1 MNWLFFSIATALLWG
16 TAELFYKKGAQPDE
30 KYSHLKISVWVGVV
44 MGAHAIYTLLTQD
57 IGYNP
62 ANLLIYLPVS
72 LFYIFS
78 MTFSYFGMRFLEES
92 ISDPIENTA
101 GVICV
106 LLFAIFMGDEFS
118 ALTWIAVAVITLG
131 VVGVSYIENRG
142 ETPRK
147 KLLGKKLAIV
157 AFCMP
162 FVYALLDAFGTF
174 LDDAFFLVEDIA
186 NAPFVD
192 VTEETIEA
200 VANPSYE
207 LPFALFA
214 LFMGDE
220 FSWLTWLSVGV
231 ITVGVVGVSYLENH
245 GETTRKKNYGK
256 ALAIISFCMPFVYAL
271 LDAFGTFLDDA
282 FFLIEDVASS
292 PLVDV
297 TEETIEAVANT
308 SYELTFALFALCL
321 FIFMK
326 SKKVKFGSVPQHKD
340 KILAAVFETAGQF
353 TYVYALGG
361 VDAVAAPI
369 LSSVCVV
376 SLLLSR
382 IFLKEKLS
390 WKTYAF
396 IAVVI
401 VGILLLAVS
410 EEL

>member
-1 MNWLFFSIATALLWG
+1 MSWLFFSIATAVLWG
-16 TAELFYKKGAQPDE
+16 TAELFYKKGAQPNE
-30 KYSHLKISVWVGVV
+30 KYSHLKICVWVGVV
-44 MGAHAIYTLLTQD
+44 MGAHAIFTLLTQNID
-57 IGYNP
+57 YNP
-62 ANLLIYLPVS
+62 INLLVYAPVS
-72 LFYIFS
+72 LFYIIS
-78 MTFSYFGMRFLEES
+78 MAFSYFGMRFLEES

-118 ALTWIAVAVITLG
+118 VLTWVAVGVITVG
-131 VVGVSYIENRG
+131 VVGVSYLENHG

-147 KLLGKKLAIV
+147 KNLGKKLAIV
-157 AFCMP
+157 SFCMP
-162 FVYALLDAFGTF
+162 FLYALLDAFGTF
-174 LDDAFFLVEDIA
+174 LDDAFFLVED
-186 NAPFVD
+186 
-192 VTEETIEA
+192 
-200 VANPSYE
+200 
-207 LPFALFA
+207 
-214 LFMGDE
+214 
-220 FSWLTWLSVGV
+220 
-231 ITVGVVGVSYLENH
+231 
-245 GETTRKKNYGK
+245 
-256 ALAIISFCMPFVYAL
+256 
-271 LDAFGTFLDDA
+271 
-282 FFLIEDVASS
+282 VAST
-292 PLVDV
+292 PLVGV

-326 SKKVKFGSVPQHKD
+326 AKKVKFGPVPQHKD

-401 VGILLLAVS
+401 IGILLLAVA

>member
-1 MNWLFFSIATALLWG
+1 MSWLFFSIATALLWG

-44 MGAHAIYTLLTQD
+44 MGIHAIYTLLTQD
-57 IGYNP
+57 IGFNP
-62 ANLLIYLPVS
+62 VNILIYLPVS

-118 ALTWIAVAVITLG
+118 ALTWIAVGVITVG
-131 VVGVSYIENRG
+131 VVGVSFLENKG

-147 KLLGKKLAIV
+147 KKLGKVLAIV

-200 VANPSYE
+200 VAN
-207 LPFALFA
+207 
-214 LFMGDE
+214 
-220 FSWLTWLSVGV
+220 
-231 ITVGVVGVSYLENH
+231 
-245 GETTRKKNYGK
+245 
-256 ALAIISFCMPFVYAL
+256 
-271 LDAFGTFLDDA
+271 
-282 FFLIEDVASS
+282 
-292 PLVDV
+292 
-297 TEETIEAVANT
+297 T
-308 SYELTFALFALCL
+308 SYELTFALFALIL

-326 SKKVKFGSVPQHKD
+326 SKGVKFGSVPQHKD

-401 VGILLLAVS
+401 VGILLLAVA

>member
-1 MNWLFFSIATALLWG
+1 MSWLFFSIATAVLWG
-16 TAELFYKKGAQPDE
+16 TAELFYKKGAQPNE
-30 KYSHLKISVWVGVV
+30 KYSHLKICVWVGVV
-44 MGAHAIYTLLTQD
+44 MGAHAIFTLLTQD

-62 ANLLIYLPVS
+62 INLLVYLPVS
-72 LFYIFS
+72 LFYIIS
-78 MTFSYFGMRFLEES
+78 MAFSYFGMRFLEES

-106 LLFAIFMGDEFS
+106 LLFALFMGDEFS
-118 ALTWIAVAVITLG
+118 ALTWIAVAVIGIG
-131 VVGVSYIENRG
+131 VFGVSYLENKG

-147 KLLGKKLAIV
+147 KNYGKVLAIV
-157 AFCMP
+157 AFIMP
-162 FVYALLDAFGTF
+162 FLYALLDAFGTF

-186 NAPFVD
+186 N
-192 VTEETIEA
+192 T
-200 VANPSYE
+200 
-207 LPFALFA
+207 
-214 LFMGDE
+214 
-220 FSWLTWLSVGV
+220 
-231 ITVGVVGVSYLENH
+231 
-245 GETTRKKNYGK
+245 
-256 ALAIISFCMPFVYAL
+256 
-271 LDAFGTFLDDA
+271 
-282 FFLIEDVASS
+282 

-308 SYELTFALFALCL
+308 SYELTFALFALGL

-326 SKKVKFGSVPQHKD
+326 AKKVKFGPVPQHKD

-390 WKTYAF
+390 WKTYAC

-401 VGILLLAVS
+401 IGILLLAVA

>member
-1 MNWLFFSIATALLWG
+1 MSWLFFSVATALLWG
-16 TAELFYKKGAQPDE
+16 TAELFYKKGARPDE

-44 MGAHAIYTLLTQD
+44 MGIHAVYTLLTQD
-57 IGYNP
+57 IGFNP
-62 ANLLIYLPVS
+62 MNLLIYLPVS

-106 LLFAIFMGDEFS
+106 LLFTFFMGDEFS
-118 ALTWIAVAVITLG
+118 ALTWIAVAVITVG
-131 VVGVSYIENRG
+131 VVGVSYMENRG

-147 KLLGKKLAIV
+147 KTLGKKLAIV

-192 VTEETIEA
+192 VTE
-200 VANPSYE
+200 
-207 LPFALFA
+207 
-214 LFMGDE
+214 D
-220 FSWLTWLSVGV
+220 
-231 ITVGVVGVSYLENH
+231 
-245 GETTRKKNYGK
+245 
-256 ALAIISFCMPFVYAL
+256 
-271 LDAFGTFLDDA
+271 
-282 FFLIEDVASS
+282 
-292 PLVDV
+292 
-297 TEETIEAVANT
+297 TIEAVANT
-308 SYELTFALFALCL
+308 SYELTFALFALIL
-321 FIFMK
+321 FLFMK
-326 SKKVKFGSVPQHKD
+326 AKGVKFGPVFGKNENGKFGMVAQHQD
-340 KILAAVFETAGQF
+340 KLLAAVFETAGQF

-390 WKTYAF
+390 WKTYVF

-401 VGILLLAVS
+401 IGILLLAVS

>member
-1 MNWLFFSIATALLWG
+1 MSWLFFSVATALLWG
-16 TAELFYKKGAQPDE
+16 AAELFYKKGARPDE
-30 KYSHLKISVWVGVV
+30 KYSHLKICVWVGVV
-44 MGAHAIYTLLTQD
+44 MGLHAIFTLLTQD
-57 IGYNP
+57 INYNP
-62 ANLLIYLPVS
+62 INLIRYLPVS
-72 LFYIFS
+72 LFYIIS
-78 MTFSYFGMRFLEES
+78 MAFSYFGMRFLEES

-106 LLFAIFMGDEFS
+106 LLFA
-118 ALTWIAVAVITLG
+118 
-131 VVGVSYIENRG
+131 
-142 ETPRK
+142 
-147 KLLGKKLAIV
+147 
-157 AFCMP
+157 
-162 FVYALLDAFGTF
+162 
-174 LDDAFFLVEDIA
+174 
-186 NAPFVD
+186 
-192 VTEETIEA
+192 
-200 VANPSYE
+200 
-207 LPFALFA
+207 

-220 FSWLTWLSVGV
+220 FSWLTWVAVGV
-231 ITVGVVGVSYLENH
+231 IGVGVVGVSYLENH

-256 ALAIISFCMPFVYAL
+256 LLAVVAFIMPFLYAL

-297 TEETIEAVANT
+297 TEDTIEAVANT
-308 SYELTFALFALCL
+308 SYELTFALFALGL

-326 SKKVKFGSVPQHKD
+326 AKKVKFGPVPQHKD

-369 LSSVCVV
+369 LSSVCIV

-382 IFLKEKLS
+382 IFLKEKLT

-401 VGILLLAVS
+401 IGILLLAVA

>member
-1 MNWLFFSIATALLWG
+1 MSWLFFSIATALLWG
-16 TAELFYKKGAQPDE
+16 TAELFYKKGAQPNE
-30 KYSHLKISVWVGVV
+30 KYSHLKICVWVGVV
-44 MGAHAIYTLLTQD
+44 MGAHAIFTLLTQN

-62 ANLLIYLPVS
+62 VNLLIYLPVS
-72 LFYIFS
+72 LFYIIS
-78 MTFSYFGMRFLEES
+78 MAFSYFGMRFLEES

-118 ALTWIAVAVITLG
+118 LLTWIAVGVITVG
-131 VVGVSYIENRG
+131 VVGVSYMENAG

-147 KLLGKKLAIV
+147 KTYGKKLAIV
-157 AFCMP
+157 AFIMP
-162 FVYALLDAFGTF
+162 FLYALLDAFGTF

-192 VTEETIEA
+192 VTEET
-200 VANPSYE
+200 
-207 LPFALFA
+207 
-214 LFMGDE
+214 M
-220 FSWLTWLSVGV
+220 
-231 ITVGVVGVSYLENH
+231 
-245 GETTRKKNYGK
+245 
-256 ALAIISFCMPFVYAL
+256 
-271 LDAFGTFLDDA
+271 
-282 FFLIEDVASS
+282 
-292 PLVDV
+292 
-297 TEETIEAVANT
+297 EAVANT
-308 SYELTFALFALCL
+308 SYELTFALFALGL
-321 FIFMK
+321 FLFMK
-326 SKKVKFGSVPQHKD
+326 AKKVKFGPVPQHKD

-361 VDAVAAPI
+361 VDAIAAPI

-390 WKTYAF
+390 RKTYAF

-401 VGILLLAVS
+401 FGILLLAVA

>member
-1 MNWLFFSIATALLWG
+1 MSWLFFSIATALLWG
-16 TAELFYKKGAQPDE
+16 AAELFYKKGAQPNE
-30 KYSHLKISVWVGVV
+30 KFSHLKICVWVGIV
-44 MGAHAIYTLLTQD
+44 MGAHAIFTLLTQD

-62 ANLLIYLPVS
+62 INIIRYLPVS
-72 LFYIFS
+72 LFYIIS
-78 MTFSYFGMRFLEES
+78 MAFSYFGMRFLEES

-106 LLFAIFMGDEFS
+106 LLFALFIGDEFS
-118 ALTWIAVAVITLG
+118 ALTWVA
-131 VVGVSYIENRG
+131 
-142 ETPRK
+142 
-147 KLLGKKLAIV
+147 
-157 AFCMP
+157 
-162 FVYALLDAFGTF
+162 
-174 LDDAFFLVEDIA
+174 
-186 NAPFVD
+186 
-192 VTEETIEA
+192 
-200 VANPSYE
+200 
-207 LPFALFA
+207 
-214 LFMGDE
+214 
-220 FSWLTWLSVGV
+220 VGV
-231 ITVGVVGVSYLENH
+231 ITVGVVGVSFLENR
-245 GETTRKKNYGK
+245 GETPRKKNYGK
-256 ALAIISFCMPFVYAL
+256 VLAVVAFIMPFLYAL

-282 FFLIEDVASS
+282 FFLIEDVANS

-308 SYELTFALFALCL
+308 SYELTFALFALGL

-326 SKKVKFGSVPQHKD
+326 AKKVQFGPIFTKREGSKFGFAVSHRD
-340 KILAAVFETAGQF
+340 KLLAAVFETAGQF

-376 SLLLSR
+376 SLILSR

-401 VGILLLAVS
+401 VGILLLAVA

>member
-1 MNWLFFSIATALLWG
+1 MSWLFFSIATAVLWG
-16 TAELFYKKGAQPDE
+16 TAELFYKKGAQPSE
-30 KYSHLKISVWVGVV
+30 KYSHLKICVWVGVV
-44 MGAHAIYTLLTQD
+44 MGAHAIFTLLTQD

-62 ANLLIYLPVS
+62 INLLVYLPVS
-72 LFYIFS
+72 AFYIIS
-78 MTFSYFGMRFLEES
+78 MAFSYFGMRFLEES

-118 ALTWIAVAVITLG
+118 WLTWVAVGVITVG
-131 VVGVSYIENRG
+131 VVGVSFLENRG

-147 KLLGKKLAIV
+147 KNYGKVLAVV

-186 NAPFVD
+186 N
-192 VTEETIEA
+192 T
-200 VANPSYE
+200 
-207 LPFALFA
+207 
-214 LFMGDE
+214 
-220 FSWLTWLSVGV
+220 
-231 ITVGVVGVSYLENH
+231 
-245 GETTRKKNYGK
+245 
-256 ALAIISFCMPFVYAL
+256 
-271 LDAFGTFLDDA
+271 
-282 FFLIEDVASS
+282 

-297 TEETIEAVANT
+297 TEDTIEAVANT
-308 SYELTFALFALCL
+308 SYELTFALFALGL

-326 SKKVKFGSVPQHKD
+326 AKKVKFGPVPQHKD

-401 VGILLLAVS
+401 IGILLLAVS

>member
-1 MNWLFFSIATALLWG
+1 MSWLFFSVATALLWG
-16 TAELFYKKGAQPDE
+16 TAELFYKKGARPDE

-44 MGAHAIYTLLTQD
+44 MGIHAIYTLLTQD
-57 IGYNP
+57 IGFNP
-62 ANLLIYLPVS
+62 MNLLIYLPVS

-118 ALTWIAVAVITLG
+118 ALTWIAVAVITVG
-131 VVGVSYIENRG
+131 VVGVSYLENKG

-147 KLLGKKLAIV
+147 KTYGKKLAVV
-157 AFCMP
+157 AFIMP
-162 FVYALLDAFGTF
+162 FLYALLDAFGTF

-186 NAPFVD
+186 SAPFVD
-192 VTEETIEA
+192 VTEET
-200 VANPSYE
+200 
-207 LPFALFA
+207 
-214 LFMGDE
+214 M
-220 FSWLTWLSVGV
+220 
-231 ITVGVVGVSYLENH
+231 
-245 GETTRKKNYGK
+245 
-256 ALAIISFCMPFVYAL
+256 
-271 LDAFGTFLDDA
+271 
-282 FFLIEDVASS
+282 
-292 PLVDV
+292 
-297 TEETIEAVANT
+297 EAVANT
-308 SYELTFALFALCL
+308 SYELTFALFALGL

-326 SKKVKFGSVPQHKD
+326 ATGVKFGPVPQHKD

-401 VGILLLAVS
+401 VGILLLAVA

>member
-1 MNWLFFSIATALLWG
+1 MSWLFFSIATALLWG
-16 TAELFYKKGAQPDE
+16 TAELFYKKGARPDE
-30 KYSHLKISVWVGVV
+30 KYSHLKICVWVGVV
-44 MGAHAIYTLLTQD
+44 MGAHAIFTLLTQD
-57 IGYNP
+57 INYNP
-62 ANLLIYLPVS
+62 VNLIRYLPVS
-72 LFYIFS
+72 MMYIVS
-78 MTFSYFGMRFLEES
+78 MAFSYFGMRFLEES

-101 GVICV
+101 GVLCV
-106 LLFAIFMGDEFS
+106 VLFAVFMKDEFS
-118 ALTWIAVAVITLG
+118 ILTWVAVAVIAIG
-131 VVGVSYIENRG
+131 VVGVGYLENKG

-147 KLLGKKLAIV
+147 KKYGKKLAIV
-157 AFCMP
+157 AFIMP
-162 FVYALLDAFGTF
+162 FIYAFLDAFGTF

-186 NAPFVD
+186 A
-192 VTEETIEA
+192 T
-200 VANPSYE
+200 
-207 LPFALFA
+207 
-214 LFMGDE
+214 
-220 FSWLTWLSVGV
+220 
-231 ITVGVVGVSYLENH
+231 
-245 GETTRKKNYGK
+245 
-256 ALAIISFCMPFVYAL
+256 
-271 LDAFGTFLDDA
+271 
-282 FFLIEDVASS
+282 

-308 SYELTFALFALCL
+308 SYELTFALFALGL

-326 SKKVKFGSVPQHKD
+326 SKKVKFGGVPQHKD

-369 LSSVCVV
+369 LSSVCVI

-401 VGILLLAVS
+401 VGILLLAVA

>member
-1 MNWLFFSIATALLWG
+1 MSWLFFSIATALLWG
-16 TAELFYKKGAQPDE
+16 TAELFYKKGALPNE
-30 KYSHLKISVWVGVV
+30 KYSHLKICVWVGVV
-44 MGAHAIYTLLTQD
+44 MGAHAIFTLLTQD

-62 ANLLIYLPVS
+62 INLLVYAPVS
-72 LFYIFS
+72 LLYIIS
-78 MTFSYFGMRFLEES
+78 MAFSYFGMRFLEES

-101 GVICV
+101 GVICT
-106 LLFAIFMGDEFS
+106 LLFVIFLQEEIS
-118 ALTWIAVAVITLG
+118 AFTWIAIAVITIGVLG
-131 VVGVSYIENRG
+131 VSFLENHG
-142 ETPRK
+142 ETTRK
-147 KLLGKKLAIV
+147 KKLGKKLAVV

-174 LDDAFFLVEDIA
+174 LDDAFFLVED
-186 NAPFVD
+186 
-192 VTEETIEA
+192 
-200 VANPSYE
+200 VA
-207 LPFALFA
+207 
-214 LFMGDE
+214 
-220 FSWLTWLSVGV
+220 T
-231 ITVGVVGVSYLENH
+231 
-245 GETTRKKNYGK
+245 
-256 ALAIISFCMPFVYAL
+256 
-271 LDAFGTFLDDA
+271 
-282 FFLIEDVASS
+282 S

-297 TEETIEAVANT
+297 TEDTIEAVANT

-326 SKKVKFGSVPQHKD
+326 SKKVKFGPIPQHKD

-390 WKTYAF
+390 WKTYIF
-396 IAVVI
+396 IAIVI
-401 VGILLLAVS
+401 IGILLLAIS

>member
-1 MNWLFFSIATALLWG
+1 MSWLFFSIATALLWG
-16 TAELFYKKGAQPDE
+16 TAELFYKKGALPNE
-30 KYSHLKISVWVGVV
+30 KYSHLKICVWVGIV
-44 MGAHAIYTLLTQD
+44 MGAHAVFTLLTQD
-57 IGYNP
+57 IHYNP
-62 ANLLIYLPVS
+62 VNLLIYLPVS
-72 LFYIFS
+72 LFYIIS
-78 MTFSYFGMRFLEES
+78 MAFSYFGMRFLEES

-106 LLFAIFMGDEFS
+106 LLFAIFMGDAFS
-118 ALTWIAVAVITLG
+118 LLTWIAVGVITIG
-131 VVGVSYIENRG
+131 VVGVSYMENAG

-147 KLLGKKLAIV
+147 KTYGKKLAIL
-157 AFCMP
+157 AFIMP
-162 FVYALLDAFGTF
+162 FLYALLDAFGTF

-186 NAPFVD
+186 DAPF
-192 VTEETIEA
+192 
-200 VANPSYE
+200 
-207 LPFALFA
+207 
-214 LFMGDE
+214 
-220 FSWLTWLSVGV
+220 
-231 ITVGVVGVSYLENH
+231 
-245 GETTRKKNYGK
+245 
-256 ALAIISFCMPFVYAL
+256 
-271 LDAFGTFLDDA
+271 
-282 FFLIEDVASS
+282 
-292 PLVDV
+292 VDV

-308 SYELTFALFALCL
+308 SYELTFALFALGL

-326 SKKVKFGSVPQHKD
+326 AKKVKFGPVPQHKD

-361 VDAVAAPI
+361 VDAIAAPI

-401 VGILLLAVS
+401 FGILLLAVA